1 MEGRGGCRTPFFAPT
16 PGGDCSISRRFRYPD
31 YTRCNPVVRRFAG
44 NWEHVSN
51 DEGRNMTDEPTDLDV
66 QDPTVLD
73 VDSTAAGDLSPE
85 ERAEAQRYGRISLRL
100 TLVDMA
106 VDVVFLAIMA
116 FVFARPLDAWLA
128 GFGALSG
135 EKSLLRLLALFAVVI
150 GIHILVSLPLSF
162 YSGFVVEHQ
171 FKLSNQ
177 SLRRW
182 VTSWLKKNT
191 FGVVL
196 GAAIY
201 AGLYSM
207 IWHTGTYWWLIAAGV
222 FFLFSVILG
231 QLAPVVFLPL
241 FYKIER
247 LNDAAL
253 MERMERLAAGTGLAI
268 EGVYRMGLS
277 ADTVKAN
284 AMLAGLGRTRRV
296 LMGDTLLE
304 KFSPDEIEVIFA
316 HEIGHHVH
324 RHIPKMIVT
333 GVVFSVAGFWLLDRV
348 LVAWAGVPTAAD
360 VPTSSLPLV
369 MFSMTIFG
377 LMLAPLQNVISRHYE
392 RQCDRYA
399 LTRTGLRGAYRSAFQ
414 KLARLNKDDPEPNPV
429 EVFLLHSHPPIAER
443 LALAD

>member
-1 MEGRGGCRTPFFAPT
+1 
-16 PGGDCSISRRFRYPD
+16 
-31 YTRCNPVVRRFAG
+31 
-44 NWEHVSN
+44 
-51 DEGRNMTDEPTDLDV
+51 
-66 QDPTVLD
+66 
-73 VDSTAAGDLSPE
+73 
-85 ERAEAQRYGRISLRL
+85 
-100 TLVDMA
+100 
-106 VDVVFLAIMA
+106 MA
-116 FVFARPLDAWLA
+116 FVFARPLDAWLGGSRALA
-128 GFGALSG
+128 G
-135 EKSLLRLLALFAVVI
+135 EQSLLRLLALFGVVI

-162 YSGFVVEHQ
+162 YSGYIVEHQ

-177 SLRRW
+177 SVSRW
-182 VTSWLKKNT
+182 IKNWLKKNA

-196 GAAIY
+196 GGALY
-201 AGLYSM
+201 AGLYWM
-207 IWHTGTYWWLIAAGV
+207 IWHTGNYWWLIAAGV

-231 QLAPVVFLPL
+231 QLAPVLFLPL

-247 LNDAAL
+247 LNDPAL
-253 MERMERLAAGTGLAI
+253 TERMERLAAGTGLAI

-304 KFSPDEIEVIFA
+304 KFSPEEIEVIFA

-324 RHIPKMIVT
+324 RHIQKMIAT
-333 GVVFSVAGFWLLDRV
+333 GVLFSVAGFWWMDRV
-348 LVAWAGVPTAAD
+348 LVSWAGVPTAAD
-360 VPTSSLPLV
+360 APTSSLPVV
-369 MFSMTIFG
+369 MFAMSVFG
-377 LMLAPLQNVISRHYE
+377 LLLAPLQNVISRHYE

-399 LTRTGLRGAYRSAFQ
+399 LTRTGLRQAYRSAFQ

>member
-1 MEGRGGCRTPFFAPT
+1 MASTEGGWFMK
-16 PGGDCSISRRFRYPD
+16 
-31 YTRCNPVVRRFAG
+31 
-44 NWEHVSN
+44 
-51 DEGRNMTDEPTDLDV
+51 DEGTVADV
-66 QDPTVLD
+66 ADPTVLD
-73 VDSTAAGDLSPE
+73 TEATAAGELSPAE
-85 ERAEAQRYGRISLRL
+85 LSPAERAEAQRYGRISLRL
-100 TLVDMA
+100 TLVDMT
-106 VDVVFLAIMA
+106 VDVLYLAVMA

-128 GFGALSG
+128 GFGALAG
-135 EKSLLRLLALFAVVI
+135 EKSLLRLLALFGVVM
-150 GIHILVSLPLSF
+150 GIHLLVSLPLSF

-177 SLRRW
+177 SVGRW
-182 VTSWLKKNT
+182 VKNWLKKMA
-191 FGVVL
+191 FAVVL
-196 GAAIY
+196 GGVLY
-201 AGLYSM
+201 AGLYWM
-207 IWHTGTYWWLIAAGV
+207 IWNTGSYWWLIAAGV

-296 LMGDTLLE
+296 LMGDTLLA

-324 RHIPKMIVT
+324 RHIPKMIAA
-333 GVVFSVAGFWLLDRV
+333 GVLFSVVGFWLMDRV
-348 LVAWAGVPTAAD
+348 IVAWANVPTAAD
-360 VPTSSLPLV
+360 APTNSLPLV
-369 MFSMTIFG
+369 MFAMTVFG
-377 LMLAPLQNVISRHYE
+377 LVLAPLQNVISRHYE

-399 LTRTGLRGAYRSAFQ
+399 LERTGRRDAYRSAFQ
-414 KLARLNKDDPEPNPV
+414 KLARLNKDDPDPNPV

>member
-1 MEGRGGCRTPFFAPT
+1 MLE
-16 PGGDCSISRRFRYPD
+16 
-31 YTRCNPVVRRFAG
+31 
-44 NWEHVSN
+44 
-51 DEGRNMTDEPTDLDV
+51 
-66 QDPTVLD
+66 DPTVLEMAA
-73 VDSTAAGDLSPE
+73 TATGDLSLA

-100 TLVDMA
+100 ALTDMA
-106 VDVVFLAIMA
+106 LDVVYLGIMA

-128 GFGALSG
+128 GFEALSG
-135 EKSLLRLLALFAVVI
+135 DRSLLRLLALFGVVI

-162 YSGFVVEHQ
+162 YSGYVVEHR

-177 SLRRW
+177 SVGRW
-182 VTSWLKKNT
+182 IKNWLKKNA

-196 GAAIY
+196 GGVLY

-207 IWHTGTYWWLIAAGV
+207 IWYTGNYWWLIAAGV

-231 QLAPVVFLPL
+231 QLAPVLFLPL

-247 LNDAAL
+247 LHDAAL
-253 MERMERLAAGTGLAI
+253 TERMERLAAGTGLAI

-304 KFSPDEIEVIFA
+304 KFSPEEIEVIFA

-324 RHIPKMIVT
+324 RHIPKMIAT
-333 GVVFSVAGFWLLDRV
+333 GVLFSVVGFWLMDRV
-348 LVAWAGVPTAAD
+348 LVWWADVPTAAD
-360 VPTSSLPLV
+360 APTSSLPVV
-369 MFSMTIFG
+369 MFAMSVFG
-377 LMLAPLQNVISRHYE
+377 LVLAPLQNVISRHYE

-399 LTRTGLRGAYRSAFQ
+399 LTRTGLRQAYRSAFQ
-414 KLARLNKDDPEPNPV
+414 KLARLNKDDPDPNPV

>member
-1 MEGRGGCRTPFFAPT
+1 VA
-16 PGGDCSISRRFRYPD
+16 
-31 YTRCNPVVRRFAG
+31 
-44 NWEHVSN
+44 
-51 DEGRNMTDEPTDLDV
+51 TDETQSAESLPG
-66 QDPTVLD
+66 
-73 VDSTAAGDLSPE
+73 TAAGDLSPAE
-85 ERAEAQRYGRISLRL
+85 QAEARRYGHVSLQL
-100 TLVDMA
+100 SLADMA
-106 VDVVFLAIMA
+106 LDVVYLGIMA
-116 FVFARPLDAWLA
+116 FVFARPVDAWLA
-128 GFGALSG
+128 GFDALSG
-135 EKSLLRLLALFAVVI
+135 ERSILRLLTLFGVVI

-162 YSGFVVEHQ
+162 YSGYVVEHR

-177 SLRRW
+177 SLGRW
-182 VTSWLKKNT
+182 TTNWLKRNA

-196 GAAIY
+196 GGVLY
-201 AGLYSM
+201 FGLYWM

-222 FFLFSVILG
+222 FFLISVILG

-247 LNDAAL
+247 LDDPAL
-253 MERMERLAAGTGLAI
+253 TERMDRLAAGTGLTI

-324 RHIPKMIVT
+324 RHIPKMIAT
-333 GVVFSVAGFWLLDRV
+333 GVVFSVVGFWLLDRL
-348 LVAWAGVPTAAD
+348 LVWWAGIPTAAD
-360 VPTSSLPLV
+360 APTSSLPLV
-369 MFSMTIFG
+369 MFAMSVFG
-377 LMLAPLQNVISRHYE
+377 LLMSPLQNVISRHYE

-399 LTRTGLRGAYRSAFQ
+399 LTRTGHRDAYRSAFQ
-414 KLARLNKDDPEPNPV
+414 KLARLNKDDPAPNPI

-443 LALAD
+443 LAMAD